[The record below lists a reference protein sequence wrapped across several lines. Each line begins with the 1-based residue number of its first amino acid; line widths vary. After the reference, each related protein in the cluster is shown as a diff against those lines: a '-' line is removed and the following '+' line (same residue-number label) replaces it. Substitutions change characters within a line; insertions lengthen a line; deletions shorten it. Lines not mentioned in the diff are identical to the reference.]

1 MDNNLK
7 KFKINFQRF
16 GADDGATGEGN
27 SDPGAGDEKTTYT
40 AEEVADLIQ
49 READKRVTS
58 ALKKAELA
66 NNKKIAEAKRLA
78 EMSEADRQNEKIRQ
92 LEAEL
97 QERAREISIRE
108 NTITLQAEMSKRNI
122 PAELAQF
129 LVSDDADTMFDNL
142 KLFDGVLKKL
152 INSEVEKRITGTTP
166 KSGNMKSTESM
177 TKDKFKNLSLSAQQ
191 EIFET
196 NKDLYNAMTN

>member
-7 KFKINFQRF
+7 NFKINFQLF

-27 SDPGAGDEKTTYT
+27 TDTGAGDEKTTYT

-166 KSGNMKSTESM
+166 KSGNMESTESM

>member
-7 KFKINFQRF
+7 KFKINFQLF

-27 SDPGAGDEKTTYT
+27 SDTGAGDEKTTYT

-66 NNKKIAEAKRLA
+66 HNKKIAEAKRLA

-97 QERAREISIRE
+97 QERTREISIRE

>member
-7 KFKINFQRF
+7 KFKINFQLF

-27 SDPGAGDEKTTYT
+27 SDTGAGDEKTTYT

-97 QERAREISIRE
+97 QERTREISIRE

>member
-7 KFKINFQRF
+7 NFKINFQRF
-16 GADDGATGEGN
+16 GTDDGATGEGN
-27 SDPGAGDEKTTYT
+27 SDPGAGGEKTTYT

>member
-7 KFKINFQRF
+7 NFKINFQRF

-27 SDPGAGDEKTTYT
+27 SDPGAGGEKTTYT

>member
-7 KFKINFQRF
+7 KFKINFQLF
-16 GADDGATGEGN
+16 GADDGATGEDN
-27 SDPGAGDEKTTYT
+27 TDTGADKEKTTYT

-66 NNKKIAEAKRLA
+66 NSKKIAEAERLA
-78 EMSEADRQNEKIRQ
+78 KMSEADRQNEKIRQ

>member
-7 KFKINFQRF
+7 NFKINFQRF

-27 SDPGAGDEKTTYT
+27 SDPGAGGEKTTYT

-97 QERAREISIRE
+97 QERAKEISIRE

>member
-1 MDNNLK
+1 MNNETE
-7 KFKINFQRF
+7 NTVVTTEENTQQ
-16 GADDGATGEGN
+16 EQ
-27 SDPGAGDEKTTYT
+27 TTYT
-40 AEEVADLIQ
+40 AQEVEELVQQETDRRVA
-49 READKRVTS
+49 K
-58 ALKKAELA
+58 ALKK
-66 NNKKIAEAKRLA
+66 NDKQYQKFAEAERLA
-78 EMSEADRQNEKIRQ
+78 AMSETDRQNEKIRQ